1 MTESVER
8 RSSKLPPWIQDGVS
22 MYGVLREE
30 DFKELTV
37 PTGKLHKLLAAA
49 RVVSFHCNGKI
60 NKQDAVLLASAFVWG
75 FADMLD
81 WYSKSDKFSLRRG
94 KRVSFILESMR
105 LFFLAQLVWSQLK
118 AKASK
123 FAMGNAMGFD
133 EIIFVISK
141 TDARFSSIEDN
152 LEVFP
157 QEITS
162 FQEVLDVPLY
172 SGLSADSADLTEIL
186 FPEIFDAFQNPEPE
200 PPEPVLRENL
210 LSDSEDEVEK
220 DETFLNQ
227 YFQEVKGSQESYS
240 QGRVI
245 LESMV
250 VTWSTTIRE
259 YFRRRMLN
267 SGFSPEEDRSA

>member
-1 MTESVER
+1 MTESVKKGR
-8 RSSKLPPWIQDGVS
+8 APLPPWIQEGIS
-22 MYGVLREE
+22 MDGVLREE
-30 DFKELTV
+30 DFKDLIV
-37 PTGKLHKLLAAA
+37 PDGKLHKLLAAA
-49 RVVSFHCNGKI
+49 RAVSFHCDGKI
-60 NKQDAVLLASAFVWG
+60 TKQDAVLLGSAFTWG

-81 WYSKSDKFSLRRG
+81 WYSKSNKFSLRRA

-118 AKASK
+118 ARASK
-123 FAMGNAMGFD
+123 FSMGNAMGFD

-141 TDARFSSIEDN
+141 NDARWPSIVKN
-152 LEVFP
+152 LEVYP

-172 SGLSADSADLTEIL
+172 SNLTAEHADLTEVL
-186 FPEIFDAFQNPEPE
+186 FPGIFEAFQNPEPE

-210 LSDSEDEVEK
+210 LHDEEDNVEK
-220 DETFLNQ
+220 EETFLNY
-227 YFQEVKGSQESYS
+227 YFQEVKDSKESYS

-245 LESMV
+245 LESLV

-267 SGFSPEEDRSA
+267 SGFSSEEDRSA